1 MCGIA
6 IRFDGNTAR
15 FVQCSQSERHETQR
29 FIIELLSRSPS
40 KGILPTFGRICN
52 NTRLYVRV
60 LVHAIVCIKYI
71 YCDPVSFEEC
81 SGDIV

>member
-1 MCGIA
+1 MCGTA

-15 FVQCSQSERHETQR
+15 FVRYSQSERHETQR

-40 KGILPTFGRICN
+40 KGILPTFGRN
-52 NTRLYVRV
+52 NTRLYVRI

-71 YCDPVSFEEC
+71 L
-81 SGDIV
+81 